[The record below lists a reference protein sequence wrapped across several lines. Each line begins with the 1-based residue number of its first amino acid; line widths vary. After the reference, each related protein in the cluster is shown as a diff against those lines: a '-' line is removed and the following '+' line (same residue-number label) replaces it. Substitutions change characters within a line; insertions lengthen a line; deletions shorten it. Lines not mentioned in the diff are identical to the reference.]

1 MSARWRNRIFDMNIT
16 KIIPQEGFQMDFLR
30 SSADIVIGGGA
41 AGAGKSYALLIEPL
55 RHISNKGFAAAFF
68 RRTYAQIKMQ
78 GGLWDTSMLLYPGLN
93 ARPNSSEMK
102 WTFNSKS
109 DIKFYHLQY
118 EADILNHQG
127 AQYTFIAFDELTH
140 FTEKQFFYLLSRNR
154 SVSGIK
160 PYIRATCNPDPD
172 SWVANLIDWWI
183 DQDTGFPIVER
194 CGKLRYF
201 VKIKDNLVWGNTKD
215 EVLKKAPEI
224 IQYAELAN
232 TSPDNM
238 VKSLTF
244 IPGSIYGN
252 KELLKQNPEY
262 LANLLSQDEATKAQ
276 LLEGNWKIKIDGAA
290 LFEYTKLN
298 DLWSNYTDYSKTK
311 CITTDPARFGRDF
324 CVIMVWDGWVV
335 VRIMVFYKSEAHEI
349 VDAIEKCR
357 ATFGIGKSSVLV
369 DQDGVG
375 DGTVKLGGYV
385 GFHGGAPAV
394 AEPETNIKEA
404 YKNLKTQCYYRFSK
418 RVNENLVKITISA
431 ETVIVAG
438 VRSTQLKVAGKV
450 VDIRTLI
457 IEDLKAIKRD
467 KIDLEGKKQINSK
480 EQQKILLHGR
490 SPDFGDTL
498 MMREWFELSHGVGTS
513 KARSY

>member
-1 MSARWRNRIFDMNIT
+1 
-16 KIIPQEGFQMDFLR
+16 
-30 SSADIVIGGGA
+30 
-41 AGAGKSYALLIEPL
+41 
-55 RHISNKGFAAAFF
+55 
-68 RRTYAQIKMQ
+68 MQ

-93 ARPNSSEMK
+93 AKPNSTEMK
-102 WTFNSKS
+102 WTFGSNA

-118 EADILNHQG
+118 EPDILNHQG

-183 DQDTGFPIVER
+183 DQETGFPIVDR
-194 CGKLRYF
+194 CGQLRYF
-201 VKIKDNLVWGNTKD
+201 VKIKDNLVWGDTKD
-215 EVLKKAPEI
+215 EVLKKAPELI
-224 IQYAELAN
+224 EFAKLAF
-232 TSPDNM
+232 TDPENM

-252 KELLKQNPEY
+252 KELLSQNPEY

-276 LLEGNWKIKIDGAA
+276 LLEGNWKIKIDDAA

-335 VRIMVFYKSEAHEI
+335 VRIIVFYKSEAHEI
-349 VDAIEKCR
+349 VEAIEKCR
-357 ATFGIGKSSVLV
+357 QTFGIGKSMVLV

-385 GFHGGAPAV
+385 GFHGGAQPLV
-394 AEPETNIKEA
+394 EPDTNIKEN
-404 YKNLKTQCYYRFSK
+404 YENLKTQCYYRISK
-418 RVNENLVKITISA
+418 RVNGNEIKITISS

-438 VRSTQLKVAGKV
+438 NRSTQLKVGGKV
-450 VDIRTLI
+450 VDIRELI
-457 IEDLKAIKRD
+457 KEDLKAIKRAKVD
-467 KIDLEGKKQINSK
+467 MEGKKKINTK
-480 EQQKILLHGR
+480 EQQKILTHGR
-490 SPDFGDTL
+490 SPDFGDCI
-498 MMREWFELSHGVGTS
+498 MMREVFELNIGLGTS
-513 KARSY
+513 KARTY

>member
-1 MSARWRNRIFDMNIT
+1 M
-16 KIIPQEGFQMDFLR
+16 PQEGFQMDFLR

-93 ARPNSSEMK
+93 AKPNSSEMK

-172 SWVANLIDWWI
+172 SWVAALIDWWI
-183 DQDTGFPIVER
+183 DPDTGFPIPER

-201 VKIKDNLVWGNTKD
+201 VKIKDNLVWGDTKD

-224 IQYAELAN
+224 LQFAELAN

-276 LLEGNWKIKIDGAA
+276 LLEGNWKIKIDDTA
-290 LFEYTKLN
+290 LCDYTKLN
-298 DLWSNYTDYSKTK
+298 DLWSNYTDYSPTK

-335 VRIMVFYKSEAHEI
+335 VKIIVFYKSEAHEI
-349 VDAIEKCR
+349 VQAIEKCR
-357 ATFGIGKSSVLV
+357 EDFKIGKSMVLV

-375 DGTVKLGGYV
+375 DGTVKLGGYQ
-385 GFHGGAPAV
+385 GFHGGGQPLV
-394 AEPETNIKEA
+394 EPDTNIKEA
-404 YKNLKTQCYYRFSK
+404 YENLKTQCYYRISK
-418 RVNENLVKITISA
+418 RINENEIKITISS

-438 VRSTQLKVAGKV
+438 NRSTQLKVGGKV
-450 VDIRTLI
+450 VDIRELI
-457 IEDLKAIKRD
+457 KEDLRAIKRVKVD
-467 KIDLEGKKQINSK
+467 MEGKKKINSK
-480 EQQKILLHGR
+480 DQQKILTHGR
-490 SPDFGDTL
+490 SPDFGDTI
-498 MMREWFELSHGVGTS
+498 MMREWFELQIHTGTT
-513 KARSY
+513 KARTY